1 MGTVLVEMNEKYTL
15 RNREI
20 ESKPEWAPFDERRPK
35 RRSVMALL
43 GGDVVAE
50 DGKVDGKPGGEC
62 LQLGNPGRI
71 LCYMGEG

>member
-1 MGTVLVEMNEKYTL
+1 
-15 RNREI
+15 
-20 ESKPEWAPFDERRPK
+20 
-35 RRSVMALL
+35 MALP
-43 GGDVVAE
+43 GGDVVAQ